1 MAGLTAYPASA
12 SEQTIRPEFSLD
24 DEQRGNLKSL
34 RLMHYMKKLENTAP
48 TTEADSKGGQRM
60 AAMAPAASVGKGE
73 GETVFDTVVQL
84 TGDLRTKEISKTS
97 VTTAVTDEGRS
108 EQNPPE
114 VVPGKMHLP
123 PHWRH
128 AGPSAEQRAVLMQPR
143 PRH

>member
-1 MAGLTAYPASA
+1 
-12 SEQTIRPEFSLD
+12 
-24 DEQRGNLKSL
+24 
-34 RLMHYMKKLENTAP
+34 
-48 TTEADSKGGQRM
+48 M

-97 VTTAVTDEGRS
+97 VTTAVTEEGRS

-128 AGPSAEQRAVLMQPR
+128 AGPSAEQRAVLDAATAEALKSIHGDVMKKSDRAKEGNGVPLS
-143 PRH
+143 